1 MSIALPFALARPAPA
16 RSVAK
21 IALSVLAILV
31 FALVVVTVAFV
42 RTFAFE
48 YFHGNPAALRGLMQ
62 LILGN

>member
-1 MSIALPFALARPAPA
+1 MSIALPFSLARPAPA

-21 IALSVLAILV
+21 IALSALAILV
-31 FALVVVTVAFV
+31 FALAVATVAFI

-48 YFHGNPAALRGLMQ
+48 YFHGNPAALRSLVQ

>member
-31 FALVVVTVAFV
+31 FALVVVAVAFV

-48 YFHGNPAALRGLMQ
+48 YFHGNPAALRGLVQ